1 MLRFV
6 SFPEPAVFK
15 NNRSSLSHAE
25 FVEEAI
31 QDFIESVR
39 IVETNVLSR
48 AADMFSFDLKS
59 GYHHVESFEGH
70 QTYLVFFSWK
80 HFNSNHVKFY
90 LLTVLPFGLSSAPHM
105 FTNILKP
112 LGGIRAFALLFF
124 LTTDRVLK
132 RILKCAVL

>member
-6 SFPEPAVFK
+6 SFPEPAVLK

-48 AADMFSFDLKS
+48 GADMFSFDLKS
-59 GYHHVESFEGH
+59 GYYHVESFEGH
-70 QTYLVFFSWK
+70 QTYLVFFSW
-80 HFNSNHVKFY
+80 
-90 LLTVLPFGLSSAPHM
+90 
-105 FTNILKP
+105 
-112 LGGIRAFALLFF
+112 
-124 LTTDRVLK
+124 
-132 RILKCAVL
+132 